1 MIPEEVDRRLRAH
14 VASILAAAHVPRS
27 DRDDLAEE
35 LFGHLA
41 EGWQA
46 LVDSGTE
53 PMAATASAIRDF
65 GHSRHIGQDL
75 TRAYRGRFLAST
87 IGVLL
92 PVTATTPTI
101 PRIAWWLGASLRFYG
116 VVLALL
122 TVATSAELSP
132 LRAIMVMATGVP
144 AVAVLFVAALAIGR
158 RQRWATELAIVVNV
172 VGLLFGLWEML
183 STPNLLSLN
192 VIVSGILLAAA
203 HRERPTLARWVRRSR
218 SIPTRLS
225 VPLLAAAVGGFI
237 LPGAAAG
244 LPDPSQAGPDDLHIS
259 ASMACRETPTRGG
272 TVTVE
277 FRWDHTSVLPGGLA
291 NLSNFGDNLVLEID
305 PTIAAASNYAFLTD
319 RDTGVRVAEPNM
331 FPPAAEHLMF
341 RDDLTG
347 PGVIGIEQGRLEAG
361 RTYRLAWEFDV
372 FGDAALSELQAGVEY
387 WHVDRFRTEML
398 LDCNG
403 TVLDWFG
410 ADRR

>member
-1 MIPEEVDRRLRAH
+1 MIPDGVEARLRAH
-14 VASILAAAHVPRS
+14 VASTIDAAQVPGAV
-27 DRDDLAEE
+27 RDDLAEE
-35 LFGHLA
+35 FYGHLA
-41 EGWQA
+41 ERWHE
-46 LVDSGTE
+46 LVANGME
-53 PMAATASAIRDF
+53 PMDATSRAIRDF
-65 GHSRHIGQDL
+65 GHSRRIGQDL
-75 TRAYRGRFLAST
+75 THAYRGRFWAST

-92 PVTATTPTI
+92 PATTTTLNS

-122 TVATSAELSP
+122 VVGAAANLSP
-132 LRAIMVMATGVP
+132 IRAILVMATGVP
-144 AVAVLFVAALAIGR
+144 AVAILFIAAVAIGR
-158 RQRWATELAIVVNV
+158 RQRWAAELAVVVNV
-172 VGLLFGLWEML
+172 VGLLFGAWEML
-183 STPNLLSLN
+183 STPNLLSVN
-192 VIVSGILLAAA
+192 VIVSGILLIAAY
-203 HRERPTLARWVRRSR
+203 HERAKLARWVRRSR

-244 LPDPSQAGPDDLHIS
+244 LPDPFQAGPDDLHIT

-272 TVTVE
+272 AVTVE
-277 FRWDHTSVLPGGLA
+277 LRWDHTSVLPGGLA
-291 NLSNFGDNLVLEID
+291 NLSDFGDNLVLELN
-305 PTIAAASNYAFLTD
+305 PTIAAPSNYPFLTD

-331 FPPAAEHLMF
+331 LQPAAEHLML

-361 RTYRLAWEFDV
+361 RTYRLTWEFDV

-387 WHVDRFRTEML
+387 WHVDRFRTETL

-403 TVLDWFG
+403 TVVDWFG